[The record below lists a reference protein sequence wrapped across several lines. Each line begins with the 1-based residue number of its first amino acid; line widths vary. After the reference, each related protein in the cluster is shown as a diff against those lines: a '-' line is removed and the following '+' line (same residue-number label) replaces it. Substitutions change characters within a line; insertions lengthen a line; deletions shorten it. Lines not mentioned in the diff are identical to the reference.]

1 MCDSIS
7 FIYKFIFYI
16 NLICKMHIFYAD
28 VKSEI
33 LQAIPDLDIKS
44 DILQAIPDLD
54 VKSNILHAIPWPFFL
69 SWVKFR

>member
-7 FIYKFIFYI
+7 LFTNLFFTGI
-16 NLICKMHIFYAD
+16 NLIFKMHIFYAD

-54 VKSNILHAIPWPFFL
+54 VKSNILHAIPVDLSFL
-69 SWVKFR
+69 SQI